1 MPGVATLC
9 VATHLQSAA
18 RTGGYLEWVTE
29 LAESELSEGAQGAP
43 TAPGADYAERL
54 LAELN
59 DAQRAAVT
67 HGEGPLLVLA
77 GAGSGKTRVLTHRI
91 AYLLATGRARPGE
104 ILAITFTN
112 KAAQEMRERVE
123 RLVGRATRAMWVMTF
138 HSACARIMRAEA
150 ERLGYSRGF
159 TIYDEADSLRMVKRC
174 MEELEVDPKRYPPR
188 AIRSQI
194 SGAKNKLLDAA
205 EFQQTQGSV
214 FEETAGEIYAL
225 YERRMLEANAMDFDD
240 LLVRTV
246 NVLELFE
253 PARDRWRRA
262 FGQVL
267 VDEYQDTNRAQYRL
281 LQLLAE
287 EHRNLFV
294 VGDDAQCVLEGTLIK
309 MGDGS
314 ERPVESIGVGDYVM
328 SSVGKGEFGPAR
340 ISQVHTSKDTH
351 GIAIST
357 RSGRRLV
364 TTPDH
369 MHFAGFRLGTT
380 PQMHLTYLMW
390 KRDVGFRVGVSR
402 VYTEGQKKPT
412 IGIRQRCFSERADAV
427 WVISSHGS
435 DAEARVAEAQL
446 SLQYGLPTLPF
457 YRRKSGS
464 GNSLVGN
471 QELIDE
477 VFASVDSEAGGLQ
490 LLEDE
495 GLSFNHP
502 HHRASS
508 SYRRRNLTLTLCA
521 ERRNARPRHRIA
533 VHGQDPAGRTA
544 LEEIGLSVR
553 PAGNGRNSWRFETV
567 LKDFGDAADLAQKIQ
582 AALEVETLIQGRFGP
597 PQPGRVVGNS
607 LPCIPASSVRPG
619 MTVFAGDGSYDIV
632 EWVSRVPLERP
643 VYDLDVEDTHNF
655 VANGIVTHNSI
666 YSFRHAEIRNI
677 LDFEKDFPDAD
688 VVMLEQNYRSTQTIL
703 SATNSLI
710 ANNRE
715 NRLKKLFTDGAE
727 GEPIQVAQLA
737 DEHEEARW
745 VAGEVERL
753 VTDEGVRRDEI
764 AVFYRTNA
772 MSRVLEDTLVRF
784 ELPYQV
790 IGGTKFYERA
800 EIKDAVA
807 YLSLLVNPSDAIS
820 FVRVVN
826 SPRRGIGNTSQG
838 RLLSH
843 ANTTGKPIW
852 EVAARPDLVPGM
864 GAAALKAISRFHAT
878 VEGLRQRAAT
888 APVAELMEA
897 MLHETGYLEALEAE
911 RTVEAE
917 GRVENLQELIGV
929 AGEFDANRELE
940 GDGEVSP
947 LEEFLQ
953 QISLYTEQDAIREQ
967 ESLVTLMTI
976 HNAKGLEYETVILIG
991 CEEGVFPHMRSL
1003 EEGGEEEERRLCYVG
1018 MTRARS
1024 RLYLTYARERRIFG
1038 GRREPAIASR
1048 FLDELPEELVE
1059 RERSEPRA
1067 GSPWAPVGGA
1077 IGEPIKPGPALE
1089 LATGD
1094 DIVHASFGE
1103 GVVTGIEPGGVIVVR
1118 FADDGQ
1124 ERKLMADYAPIKKR

>member
-1 MPGVATLC
+1 
-9 VATHLQSAA
+9 
-18 RTGGYLEWVTE
+18 VTNLTEPEAQEE
-29 LAESELSEGAQGAP
+29 LHGAP
-43 TAPGADYAERL
+43 TSVGADQAERL
-54 LAELN
+54 LVDLN
-59 DAQRAAVT
+59 DAQRQAVT

-91 AYLLATGRARPGE
+91 AYLLATRRARAGE

-112 KAAQEMRERVE
+112 KAAQEMRDRVE

-150 ERLGYSRGF
+150 ERLGYSRSF

-194 SGAKNKLLDAA
+194 SGAKNKLLDAVEFA
-205 EFQQTQGSV
+205 EAANAT
-214 FEETAGEIYAL
+214 FEETTAEVYTL

-253 PARDRWRRA
+253 PARERWRRA

-267 VDEYQDTNRAQYRL
+267 VDEYQDTNRAQYRF
-281 LQLLAE
+281 LQLLAS

-294 VGDDAQCVLEGTLIK
+294 VGDDAQ
-309 MGDGS
+309 
-314 ERPVESIGVGDYVM
+314 
-328 SSVGKGEFGPAR
+328 
-340 ISQVHTSKDTH
+340 
-351 GIAIST
+351 
-357 RSGRRLV
+357 
-364 TTPDH
+364 
-369 MHFAGFRLGTT
+369 
-380 PQMHLTYLMW
+380 
-390 KRDVGFRVGVSR
+390 
-402 VYTEGQKKPT
+402 
-412 IGIRQRCFSERADAV
+412 
-427 WVISSHGS
+427 
-435 DAEARVAEAQL
+435 
-446 SLQYGLPTLPF
+446 
-457 YRRKSGS
+457 
-464 GNSLVGN
+464 
-471 QELIDE
+471 
-477 VFASVDSEAGGLQ
+477 
-490 LLEDE
+490 
-495 GLSFNHP
+495 
-502 HHRASS
+502 
-508 SYRRRNLTLTLCA
+508 
-521 ERRNARPRHRIA
+521 
-533 VHGQDPAGRTA
+533 
-544 LEEIGLSVR
+544 
-553 PAGNGRNSWRFETV
+553 
-567 LKDFGDAADLAQKIQ
+567 
-582 AALEVETLIQGRFGP
+582 
-597 PQPGRVVGNS
+597 
-607 LPCIPASSVRPG
+607 
-619 MTVFAGDGSYDIV
+619 
-632 EWVSRVPLERP
+632 
-643 VYDLDVEDTHNF
+643 
-655 VANGIVTHNSI
+655 SI
-666 YSFRHAEIRNI
+666 YSFRHADIRNI
-677 LDFEKDFPDAD
+677 LDFERDFPDAS

-703 SATNSLI
+703 SATNALI
-710 ANNRE
+710 ANNKQ
-715 NRLKKLFTDGAE
+715 NRPKRLFTAGE
-727 GEPIQVAQLA
+727 QGEPIEVVQLS

-753 VTDEGVRRDEI
+753 VTDEGVARDQI

-800 EIKDAVA
+800 EVKDAVA

-820 FVRVVN
+820 FARVIN

-838 RLLSH
+838 RLLAH
-843 ANTTGKPIW
+843 ANTTGRPIW
-852 EVAARPDLVPGM
+852 EVASRPDVVPGL
-864 GAAALKAISRFHAT
+864 GAAAIKAVGRFHAT
-878 VEGLRQRAAT
+878 LEGLRERAAS
-888 APVAELMEA
+888 APVAELLEA
-897 MLHETGYLEALEAE
+897 VLRESGYLEALEAE

-929 AGEFDANRELE
+929 AGEFDANREVE
-940 GDGEVSP
+940 GEGEVPP

-976 HNAKGLEYETVILIG
+976 HNAKGLEYETVFLIG

-1048 FLDELPEELVE
+1048 FLDELPEELIE
-1059 RERSEPRA
+1059 RERSSPQE
-1067 GSPWAPVGGA
+1067 GSPWAAVGGA
-1077 IGEPIKPGPALE
+1077 VGEPAPPGPALE

-1094 DIVHASFGE
+1094 DIVHASFGD

-1118 FADDGQ
+1118 FAGDPQ
-1124 ERKLMADYAPIKKR
+1124 ERKLMADYAPIRKR